1 MKISDIQVRTN
12 DRYEFVSITDEV
24 KRAVIG
30 SGVDEG
36 VCLVS
41 STHTTAAV
49 TVNEDYD
56 RDVPRDLAVACH
68 AFVGSLDVRFEH
80 AEGNSDSHLLTSLFG
95 QSAALGARRR
105 AGPRALAGCL
115 PGGVRRSAEQD
126 RADRRLPG
134 LKAKNGGA
142 KRSVVWLAR
151 CLVILCL
158 PVRYV
163 VGCFVG
169 RYPYMTERLGGRRE
183 RIREGGASSRWGRGR
198 VGGAPASA

>member
-1 MKISDIQVRTN
+1 MKTSDIQVRTN

-24 KRAVIG
+24 KRAVSE

-56 RDVPRDLAVACH
+56 RDVPRDLAAACQ

-95 QSAALGARRR
+95 QSQRLLVRSGEPDLGRWQGVFLAEFD
-105 AGPRALAGCL
+105 GPRGRT
-115 PGGVRRSAEQD
+115 VRIA
-126 RADRRLPG
+126 
-134 LKAKNGGA
+134 
-142 KRSVVWLAR
+142 V
-151 CLVILCL
+151 
-158 PVRYV
+158 
-163 VGCFVG
+163 
-169 RYPYMTERLGGRRE
+169 YP
-183 RIREGGASSRWGRGR
+183 A
-198 VGGAPASA
+198 